1 MCSCRRGAL
10 QCDCG
15 TRRQG
20 FDELWQI
27 WRQLQRTRPE
37 DRSVVKRAQP
47 WSTPCEKHADDVY
60 YTAKDITNQGFT
72 FDLSDLA
79 DLAPPVEEVVPS
91 VGPRI
96 FSQREQVDGMSPQQQ
111 MFAHSDRERH
121 KVHMAVQ
128 YAYTKD
134 DETRTAYKYAS
145 FPTLDAMVAYAEAF
159 YRNRPLYFSAGERE
173 RPRPRARSRLWFVGS
188 NYSRGIT
195 YS

>member
-1 MCSCRRGAL
+1 MPKKQRTDASNVYGGPQPKDQERAREYL
-10 QCDCG
+10 RMLKDNE
-15 TRRQG
+15 R

-27 WRQLQRTRPE
+27 WRQLQRSQPE

-159 YRNRPLYFSAGERE
+159 PSDKWGIESAAV
-173 RPRPRARSRLWFVGS
+173 ARG
-188 NYSRGIT
+188 G
-195 YS
+195 